1 MKLFYLFSFALLF
14 FPITAAQT
22 ATAQNNEW
30 TPCGNVV
37 FHIGRPDAQA
47 TEFRF
52 NPKWQELVNAKTKSP
67 AINYVIGKNQPRD
80 WAPIHISTRD
90 MKNAGHSFTF
100 AIEFTTDFDVNQ
112 LSEKPLYLII
122 GAAFA
127 HPTEQSQII
136 VDINGKTTEPKR
148 QPKGPGNYDFN
159 AINDIGYFEP
169 TIIELPQNSVLS
181 AGTNKLQITLQDGSW
196 LFYDYLVLCDQP
208 NPPQQL
214 PPLNLKQEFRAGD
227 MKDVNEILFV
237 VRKPG
242 TDEHWY
248 ANFGYYAADNNVRP
262 FPLGA
267 GAWLNILNVDS
278 GQVRTVFEDKEGTI
292 RDPQLHHDGKKII
305 FSYLPA
311 GKKHFNLYEINIDG
325 TGLRQITNGDWDDIE
340 PIYTADGDIIFCSS
354 RTKRWVQCWL
364 TPVATLHRCNP
375 NGENIREV
383 SANVEHDNT
392 PWQLSNGQILY
403 TRWEYVDRS
412 QVHYHHLWTMN
423 PDGTRHNAFY
433 GNLTPG
439 IVMID
444 AKPVENSHKIV
455 ASFSPGHGRTEH
467 YGWLTL
473 VDPTLGPDHPVG
485 AVRIGFHADH
495 ADPWAF
501 SEKAF
506 MAARRQCLE
515 LINADGREQTL
526 YELPD
531 DLKAAG
537 FYVHEPRPV
546 KKRQPEMTVS
556 DTVDWSQTHG
566 RLAVVNIY
574 EGRKMRHVKP
584 GSIKE
589 LLVLETLP
597 EPIHYSGGMD
607 QISSGGT
614 FTLERIIGTV
624 PVQPDGS
631 AFMELPALRSF
642 LFVAMDHDD
651 KPVKRMH
658 SFTNVMPGEISA
670 CIGCHEPRTQ
680 APMTLESPLVKVL
693 SRAPVRPQPI
703 EGIPDVFDFPRD
715 IQPIL
720 DKHCVSC
727 HNNDQMDGSVNLVGD
742 WGAQYTFSY
751 LNLSY
756 RSMFGD
762 NRNRPESNFE
772 PYQIGSSASKLM
784 KLINENHGE
793 AKLSDAEKKMVRY
806 WLDVGANY
814 AGTYAA
820 NGTGQVGWYYRNKMV
835 VTDENWTEVKEINN
849 VLKQRC
855 DSCHTKEKNMLLP
868 HTLTHNVPRYN
879 RQLFFNFTDPEKSRF
894 LTAPLATGAGGKQ
907 RCSETIFKNT
917 DDPDYKL
924 LLTAIERGRCYILEE
939 SNRFSM
945 KPFYANEAYTREMMR
960 YGILPPDHDRTKT
973 PIDPYAVDRKYWES
987 LWYSPQKLIGKTK

>member
-1 MKLFYLFSFALLF
+1 MQPFHWIKLTLF
-14 FPITAAQT
+14 FVVLTFT
-22 ATAQNNEW
+22 ATGRSDEW
-30 TPCGNVV
+30 SQCGNIL
-37 FHIGRPDAQA
+37 FHIGRPDAQSA
-47 TEFRF
+47 EFRF
-52 NPKWQELVNAKTKSP
+52 APKWQELVNAQHP
-67 AINYVIGKNQPRD
+67 ALRFVVGKNRPRD
-80 WAPIHISTRD
+80 WSPSHISTRD

-100 AIEFTTDFDVNQ
+100 EIEFKADRNY
-112 LSEKPLYLII
+112 EEPLYFII

-127 HPTEQSQII
+127 HPTETSQILI
-136 VDINGKTTEPKR
+136 DVNGKTAEPKR
-148 QPKGPGNYDFN
+148 QPKGPGGVKFN
-159 AINDIGYFEP
+159 ALNDIGYFEP
-169 TIIELPQNSVLS
+169 TVIELPNHSVVQ
-181 AGTNKLQITLQDGSW
+181 GTNQLRITLRDGSW
-196 LFYDYLVLCDQP
+196 LFYDYLVLCDKP
-208 NPPQQL
+208 SPPQQL
-214 PPLNLKQEFRAGD
+214 PPLDLKKEFRAGS
-227 MKDVNEILFV
+227 MKEINEILFV

-248 ANFGYYAADNNVRP
+248 ANFGYYAADDNIRP

-278 GQVRTVFEDKEGTI
+278 GEIRTVFEDKAGTI
-292 RDPQLHHDGKKII
+292 RDPQLHYDGQKII

-311 GKKHFNLYEINIDG
+311 GKKHFNLYEINLDG
-325 TGLRQITNGDWDDIE
+325 TGLRQITDGDWDDIE
-340 PIYTADGDIIFCSS
+340 PTYTAEGDIIFCSS
-354 RTKRWVQCWL
+354 RVKRWVQCWL
-364 TPVATLHRCNP
+364 TPVATLHRCGP

-392 PWQLSNGQILY
+392 PWPLHNGQILY

-423 PDGTRHNAFY
+423 PDGTRHSAFY

-439 IVMID
+439 VVMID
-444 AKPVENSHKIV
+444 AKPIENSHKIV

-473 VDPTLGPDHPVG
+473 VDPTLGPDHPDG

-501 SEKAF
+501 SENAF
-506 MAARRQCLE
+506 LAARRQRLE
-515 LINADGREQTL
+515 LVNAEGREQIL

-531 DLKAAG
+531 NLKSEG
-537 FYVHEPRPV
+537 FYVHEPRPI
-546 KKRQPEMTVS
+546 KKRQREMVVS
-556 DTVDWSQTHG
+556 ETVDWSQTHG
-566 RLAVVNIY
+566 RLALVNIY
-574 EGRKMRHVKP
+574 EGRRMRNVKA

-614 FTLERIIGTV
+614 FTLERIMGTV

-642 LFVAMDHDD
+642 LFVAMDHEG

-658 SFTNVMPGEISA
+658 SFTNVMPGETSA

-680 APMTLESPLVKVL
+680 APTPIESPLVKVL
-693 SRAPVRPQPI
+693 SRSPVRPKPI

-727 HNNDQMDGSVNLVGD
+727 HNIDRTDGGVNLVGD
-742 WGAQYTFSY
+742 WGLQFTFSY
-751 LNLSY
+751 ISLSG
-756 RSMFGD
+756 RNMFGD
-762 NRNRPESNFE
+762 NRNKPESNFE
-772 PYQIGSSASKLM
+772 PYKIGSASSKLM
-784 KLINENHGE
+784 KLINENHGD
-793 AKLSDAEKKMVRY
+793 AKLSDGEKKIVRY
-806 WLDVGANY
+806 WLDAGANY

-820 NGTGQVGWYYRNKMV
+820 NGTGQIGWSYRNKMV
-835 VTDENWTEVKEINN
+835 ITDENWQEVKEIGK
-849 VLKQRC
+849 VLQRRC
-855 DSCHTKEKNMLLP
+855 NSCHTKENNRLLP
-868 HTLTHNVPRYN
+868 RALTHNTPRYG
-879 RQLFFNFTDPEKSRF
+879 RHWIFNLTHPEKSLF
-894 LTAPLATGAGGKQ
+894 LTAPLSKTAGGKQ
-907 RCSETIFKNT
+907 HCGQAVFENT
-917 DDPDYKL
+917 EDADYKL
-924 LLTAIERGRCYILEE
+924 LLAAIERGRRYILEE

-945 KPFYANEAYTREMMR
+945 KPFYANEAYTREMIR

-973 PIDPYAVDRKYWES
+973 PIDPYAIDRKYWES
-987 LWYSPQKLIGKTK
+987 LWYSPQKLIGQTK